1 MRSNRLKR
9 LWFEYKTALRFGDE
23 VTSHCFSLRCL
34 PVSDNRQLI
43 CEPQCIISP
52 DGRGVWFSRDSFGN
66 SVLCGRISE
75 GHDSFSFNVKGTAQV
90 KRDYRIPG
98 GAAAIYG
105 YESPMTRI
113 GDKLTG
119 FYNELAPILSGDPLQ
134 RALIIS
140 DRLYGYMKYE
150 KGVTTVRTDAETA
163 FELGAGV
170 CQDYSH
176 IFLALC
182 RLDGIR
188 CRYVSGLA
196 YQNGET
202 HAWTEI
208 NDGSSWIGI
217 DPTNNCICGEKYIK
231 LCHGRDYS
239 DCPIERGLYIGS
251 SFCTQEIYS
260 SVEEI

>member
-1 MRSNRLKR
+1 MKR
-9 LWFEYKTALRFGDE
+9 LWFEYGTALKFGAD

-43 CEPQCIISP
+43 GEPQCFITP
-52 DGRGVWFSRDSFGN
+52 DDRGIWYSRDSFGN
-66 SVLCGRISE
+66 SVLCGRIME
-75 GHDSFSFNVKGTAQV
+75 GHDSFSFKVKGTAQV
-90 KRDYRIPG
+90 KRDYKIPG
-98 GAAAIYG
+98 TAASIYG
-105 YESPMTRI
+105 YESPMTRAGERI
-113 GDKLTG
+113 RE
-119 FYNELAPILSGDPLQ
+119 FYGEMAPQLRGNAFQ
-134 RALIIS
+134 RAMTIS
-140 DRLYGYMKYE
+140 GRLYEYMKYE
-150 KGVTTVRTDAETA
+150 KGVTTVKTDAETA
-163 FELGAGV
+163 FGQGVGV

-176 IFLALC
+176 IFLSLC

-208 NDGSSWIGI
+208 NDGGFWIGI
-217 DPTNNCICGEKYIK
+217 DPTNNCVCGEKYIK

-251 SFCTQEIYS
+251 SFCTQEIFS
-260 SVEEI
+260 KIEEL